1 MTDLGSYLELPA
13 DTGFGL
19 DNLPY
24 GIASVRRPDE
34 SATPRQTSNR
44 SAFVAVGDHALHL
57 AAAQQAGV
65 FDAIDALAGD
75 EFAQP
80 SLNRFMSTGHRT
92 WQAVRERIR
101 DILVDRSFEDRVRG
115 WLTPRADLAMHLP
128 VTVGDYVDFYSS
140 EHHATNLGRILRP
153 GSPPLLPNW
162 RYLPVGYH
170 GRAGTV
176 VVSGTDVV
184 RPHGLVTTDDSPP
197 RYEPTRMLDIELE
210 VGTIV
215 GVGSDLGRPI
225 PIDRVAD
232 HLFGMVLLNDWSAR
246 DIQAYEYQPLGPHLG
261 KSFAT
266 SISPWVVPFA
276 ALEPFL
282 VDGPVQHPAPAAYL
296 RTEARWGVDL
306 QLRVEMSSATMRT
319 RGVPP
324 TVLSSVDFSTMYWT
338 VAQQLAH
345 LTANGA
351 STRPGDLFGSGT
363 VSGPTPGSE
372 GSLIEMTKR
381 GSEPLTLPSGER
393 RGFLADGDEITL
405 RGVCGSG
412 TQRIDFGEVRGTVVP
427 AI

>member
-1 MTDLGSYLELPA
+1 MTDPGSYLELPA
-13 DTGFGL
+13 TTGFGL

-24 GIASVRRPDE
+24 GIGSVRRPDG
-34 SATPRQTSNR
+34 SATAGSV
-44 SAFVAVGDHALHL
+44 FVAVGDDALDL
-57 AAAQQAGV
+57 AAAQRAGV
-65 FDAIDALAGD
+65 FEAIDGLAGD
-75 EFAQP
+75 EFAQQ
-80 SLNRFMSTGHRT
+80 SLNRFMATGPRT

-101 DILVDRSFEDRVRG
+101 GILVDRSFEARVRG

-128 VTVGDYVDFYSS
+128 VAVGDYVDFYSS

-184 RPHGLVTTDDSPP
+184 RPHGLVTTDDGPP
-197 RYEPTRMLDIELE
+197 QYEPTHMLDIELE

-225 PIDRVAD
+225 PIDRAAD

-276 ALEPFL
+276 ALQPFL
-282 VDGPVQHPAPAAYL
+282 VHGPAQDPAPAAYL
-296 RTEARWGVDL
+296 TTEARWGVDL
-306 QLRVEMSSATMRT
+306 QLRVEMSTAAMRAAGLPAVGLSA
-319 RGVPP
+319 
-324 TVLSSVDFSTMYWT
+324 VDFSTMYWT

-351 STRPGDLFGSGT
+351 STRTGDLFGSGT

-372 GSLIEMTKR
+372 GSLIEMTQR
-381 GSEPLTLPSGER
+381 GAAPLTLPNGER

-405 RGVCGSG
+405 RGTCSNG
-412 TQRIDFGEVRGTVVP
+412 TQRIDFGEVRGTIVP